1 MHGLSLS
8 HSPTHTFVLTLSL
21 RAPTALPPLPTHP
34 WSPQDSTF
42 LFTEPRQTCLGL
54 WLALEDATVDNGCVW
69 ARPGSHKE
77 PLRRQFYRNPA
88 HFGTA
93 GGAEGAVAGDPS
105 APQMLFEDF
114 VGPEDEGGVAWEG
127 TLPAGVPQDQAARDA
142 GFVPAECKKVRRGG
156 EGGRVGADAGGE
168 WTNSPNVKCDS
179 I

>member
-114 VGPEDEGGVAWEG
+114 VGPEEEGGVAWEG

-156 EGGRVGADAGGE
+156 EGGGGGGGGGGCKVGG
-168 WTNSPNVKCDS
+168 V
-179 I
+179 